1 MTIPKFLLGDHAD
14 HDQDIFIIH
23 TEFPRFILNL
33 VNDDVLWMEDISDA
47 EEEDLAQEM
56 EQLIHQAEAFYD
68 EQMKKFD
75 SL

>member
-14 HDQDIFIIH
+14 YDKDIFIIH
-23 TEFPRFILNL
+23 TDFPRFILNL
-33 VNDDVLWMEDISDA
+33 VNDEVLWMEDISDA
-47 EEEDLAQEM
+47 EEDDLAQEM